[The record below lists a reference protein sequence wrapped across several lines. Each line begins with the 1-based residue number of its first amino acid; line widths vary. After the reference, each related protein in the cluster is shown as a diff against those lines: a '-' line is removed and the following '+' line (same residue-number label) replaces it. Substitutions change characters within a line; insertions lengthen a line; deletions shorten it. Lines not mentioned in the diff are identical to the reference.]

1 MKLIYSKILVALQ
14 FIIITLLLILNNS
27 IFSNIFSLIILFSGF
42 LFGLYTLKSNP
53 LNNFN
58 ITPDI
63 KKDAILITKGSYK
76 LIRHPMYLSVL
87 LIMMGVVWSNYTFMN
102 FILYFSLIFVLYLKG
117 RKEEKLWG
125 KKLPQYNKYKE
136 NTKMI
141 IPFIL

>member
-1 MKLIYSKILVALQ
+1 MKLTYSKILVAFQ
-14 FIIITLLLILNNS
+14 FIIITLLLILNDS
-27 IFSNIFSLIILFSGF
+27 IFSNTFSFSISFIGF

-87 LIMMGVVWSNYTFMN
+87 LIMLGVVWSHYTLIN
-102 FILYFSLIFVLYLKG
+102 FILYFSLILVLYLKAK
-117 RKEEKLWG
+117 KEEKLWS
-125 KKLPQYNKYKE
+125 KKLPQYEKYKE